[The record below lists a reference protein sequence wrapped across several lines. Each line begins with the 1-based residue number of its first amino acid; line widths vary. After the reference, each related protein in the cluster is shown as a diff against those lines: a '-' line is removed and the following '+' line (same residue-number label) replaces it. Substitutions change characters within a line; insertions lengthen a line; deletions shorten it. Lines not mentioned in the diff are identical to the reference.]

1 MRNQFSCKCRQA
13 VCFAVGITDV
23 EGDVTSLDITERLHV
38 GAQRLREGSAG
49 LAGKNEKNAENWQ
62 GRLLRSRRE
71 RPRRSCTTQ
80 NTQKFS
86 PPHVHPK
93 AQEAASYR
101 LKGVL

>member
-1 MRNQFSCKCRQA
+1 MVLHALLYFGSFTA
-13 VCFAVGITDV
+13 VIILFLDV
-23 EGDVTSLDITERLHV
+23 IAATWW
-38 GAQRLREGSAG
+38 LRAN
-49 LAGKNEKNAENWQ
+49 GK
-62 GRLLRSRRE
+62 

-93 AQEAASYR
+93 AQKAASYR